1 MDINTQQNSII
12 NEIVDHINKYLESN
26 YVLTLVK
33 KSGISRQILQQLRN
47 GEKNG
52 ISLITIIRLY
62 NAMGYK
68 VDQIKLSKIKE
79 EFEIEAK

>member
-12 NEIVDHINKYLESN
+12 SEIVDHINKYLESN

>member
-12 NEIVDHINKYLESN
+12 SEIVDHINKYLESN

-47 GEKNG
+47 GEKTG

-68 VDQIKLSKIKE
+68 VDKITLSKIKE

>member
-1 MDINTQQNSII
+1 MDINTQQSNII

-26 YVLTLVK
+26 FVLTLVK

-47 GEKNG
+47 GEKTG

-68 VDQIKLSKIKE
+68 VDKIS
-79 EFEIEAK
+79 